1 MPPSVTRFDA
11 LKKGDRIHVDYYES
25 MAVSLNKG
33 AAGAQ
38 QGQRESTTVQR
49 NAGILPGG
57 IAARKITTTAKV
69 LKVDQAQ
76 ATVTVQGPS
85 GNVETLDV
93 TEPDQQQQLA
103 SLNAGD
109 RIQVSYIQAV
119 AIDVTPGPGAQRPGG
134 QTPGAQEQG
143 TQQPGT

>member
-1 MPPSVTRFDA
+1 
-11 LKKGDRIHVDYYES
+11 
-25 MAVSLNKG
+25 MAVSLDKG

-49 NAGILPGG
+49 NAGVLPGG

-109 RIQVSYIQAV
+109 QIQVSYIQAV